1 MLLQLDLCDIFFSS
15 NVYKMSL
22 IRKVSNNPKVV
33 KHFLI
38 LFCREADT
46 NRHEMLP
53 KDFICPSF
61 LFLHI
66 LCSSISSLL
75 VSHLAPELWLEGIS
89 AIALLAETSLL
100 LFFFFNCFFF
110 QQLWSRTKYQYP
122 GFNKCLKSKEI
133 SERDGC
139 FPPMRQ
145 TNNLEHILSAK

>member
-100 LFFFFNCFFF
+100 LFFFFLTVFFPAIMK
-110 QQLWSRTKYQYP
+110 QDK
-122 GFNKCLKSKEI
+122 I
-133 SERDGC
+133 SIPRL
-139 FPPMRQ
+139 Q
-145 TNNLEHILSAK
+145 